1 MQVHWLVKNPSQ
13 PWNDLATMLSHA
25 CTCLHTHAHTHVLAS
40 LCDCTWTRAQE
51 GAKERVLYII
61 YIIYNYIIIVS
72 FNMCRFAILH
82 FVFVWA
88 SRQSFQRMTFLVAQG
103 LDCKALLSLL
113 LVPAQSLVVP
123 QWTKGVT
130 TGLVVLVWRLLIRRV
145 GDHAEA
151 NVTLTW
157 INETRPMLLFL
168 IGFANWTHR
177 WRTLQSGCV

>member
-1 MQVHWLVKNPSQ
+1 MTWPQCSPMH
-13 PWNDLATMLSHA
+13 ARA
-25 CTCLHTHAHTHVLAS
+25 CTHTHTHTCACKPVRLHL
-40 LCDCTWTRAQE
+40 DTRTGGRK
-51 GAKERVLYII
+51 GACFVYYI
-61 YIIYNYIIIVS
+61 YILYIIIVS

>member
-1 MQVHWLVKNPSQ
+1 MTCPQCSPMH
-13 PWNDLATMLSHA
+13 ARA
-25 CTCLHTHAHTHVLAS
+25 CTHTHMCLQACAIALGHAHR
-40 LCDCTWTRAQE
+40 RAQ
-51 GAKERVLYII
+51 RSVFCIYYI
-61 YIIYNYIIIVS
+61 YIINYIIIVS

-145 GDHAEA
+145 GDPHAEA
-151 NVTLTW
+151 NVTDMNQWNKPNAIVLDWVCKLNTSLEDLA
-157 INETRPMLLFL
+157 IRLRLD
-168 IGFANWTHR
+168 
-177 WRTLQSGCV
+177 S